1 MLLVSR
7 TPIENGSR
15 QITYVCG
22 SAPVISTFAETRV
35 VAADRRVNLHGCFVR
50 PARIFE
56 RPCRSCDLTKP
67 ERIGA
72 DEAPFAMKVLQLTA
86 IVKDLRTST
95 MTAHRFLRSPVSI
108 GRQDDNALRLDARLV
123 SRHHGAFVFSGAG
136 LRYLDL
142 RSANGSFVDG
152 ELIQADTPAEI
163 RSSSV
168 ITIVPFQIV
177 VHADL
182 IERDHLPSDPD
193 ARTSIAFDSAQPGA
207 SVSGR
212 WADDSAPSSDV
223 VRQLLLRHG
232 PIVMLRQATRSLT
245 VVAERMLAAGSRAGM
260 ALTPLRLAKSPED
273 IVALLVDPR
282 AAEARLV
289 ELRELLDELFRPRLT
304 LLRDQTRC
312 G

>member
-1 MLLVSR
+1 
-7 TPIENGSR
+7 
-15 QITYVCG
+15 
-22 SAPVISTFAETRV
+22 
-35 VAADRRVNLHGCFVR
+35 
-50 PARIFE
+50 
-56 RPCRSCDLTKP
+56 
-67 ERIGA
+67 
-72 DEAPFAMKVLQLTA
+72 MKVLQLTA

-95 MTAHRFLRSPVSI
+95 ITAHRFWRSPVSI

-136 LRYLDL
+136 LRYFDL

-152 ELIQADTPAEI
+152 ELIHSDTPTDI

-182 IERDHLPSDPD
+182 VERGHLPSDPD
-193 ARTSIAFDSAQPGA
+193 APTSIAFIRSQPGV

-212 WADDSAPSSDV
+212 WADDGAPSGDV

-232 PIVMLRQATRSLT
+232 PIVILRHATRALT
-245 VVAERMLAAGSRAGM
+245 VLAERMLGAGSRAAM
-260 ALTPLRLAKSPED
+260 ALTPLRLATSPED

-282 AAEARLV
+282 GADERVAELGQ
-289 ELRELLDELFRPRLT
+289 LLDELFRPRLT
-304 LLRDQTRC
+304 LLRDQSRC